1 MSIQYGKT
9 CFGWVLPL
17 LFFLLLLSVGSVII
31 WIKKEAP
38 IIMELISTPLLHR
51 MLPLHLKALGD
62 QYVKEEFR
70 RHKAVSPAEA
80 KLFMKEWESY
90 AAMMW
95 EQSKSCLYNPDTE
108 KMPFGASLSEEKLD
122 LLSPEQIGQLHELM
136 QEATKPK
143 KQFEV
148 SEDSG
153 QKT

>member
-1 MSIQYGKT
+1 MSSHVSRVRSLYRKI
-9 CFGWVLPL
+9 L
-17 LFFLLLLSVGSVII
+17 
-31 WIKKEAP
+31 
-38 IIMELISTPLLHR
+38 LLHR
-51 MLPLHLKALGD
+51 TLPLHLKALGD

-80 KLFMKEWESY
+80 KLFMTEWENY

-95 EQSKSCLYNPDTE
+95 EQAKSRLHNPDTQ
-108 KMPFGASLSEEKLD
+108 KIPLGASLSEEKLD
-122 LLSPEQIGQLHELM
+122 LLSAEQIGQLHELM

-148 SEDSG
+148 AEDLG